1 MTPIDTTFNAST
13 RFVNHRLHLGV
24 CGSVACYKAADLL
37 RAWHKLG
44 IHVSVTLTAAAQRF
58 VAPLLFES
66 LGAMPVYQGMFSP
79 GDNIFAHLEPG
90 QSAEAYVIAPA
101 SADAL
106 SRLVHGAASDMLS
119 AQALA
124 FDKTLIIAPAM
135 NPRMWAHRATRANA
149 ALLQERGIV
158 IIEPACGDTACGNEG
173 QGRLA
178 DLSDIFLAVL
188 RALAPQDMAGR
199 KVLVTLGPTREPWD
213 GARFWSN
220 PSSGRMG
227 TAMAVCAWL
236 RGAEVTAVCGPGEA
250 IWLPPGIVRIN
261 VGSAREMF
269 AAARDSWP
277 QMDMGMFVAAV
288 ADFFPKSLGPD
299 KFKKSETPQGFS
311 IEFCPNPDILQT
323 LAAHRRPDQKLL
335 GFAAES
341 TPDMESLL
349 PLTREKRL
357 RKNADLLA
365 ANRINAQGSG
375 FGSHTNRMAVID
387 AHGHEV
393 IWPEQSK
400 ADVAWDLCSWLL
412 RI

>member
-1 MTPIDTTFNAST
+1 
-13 RFVNHRLHLGV
+13 
-24 CGSVACYKAADLL
+24 
-37 RAWHKLG
+37 
-44 IHVSVTLTAAAQRF
+44 
-58 VAPLLFES
+58 
-66 LGAMPVYQGMFSP
+66 MPVYQGMFSP